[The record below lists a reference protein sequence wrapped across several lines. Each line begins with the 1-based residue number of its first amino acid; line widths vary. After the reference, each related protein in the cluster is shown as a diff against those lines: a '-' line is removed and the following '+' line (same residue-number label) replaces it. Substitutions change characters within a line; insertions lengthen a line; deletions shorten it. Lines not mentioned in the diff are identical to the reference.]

1 MTQDGLKLAMRPHCG
16 RKSCDDRQGGEAH
29 MRTAFAV
36 VLLFAVAAQAA
47 LYRGSVTRKA
57 EDLYKI
63 DGTSILIKTRYCYE
77 FAFAE
82 DVVIDT
88 TRNELIFTDSGS
100 KCDIEAIIK

>member
-1 MTQDGLKLAMRPHCG
+1 
-16 RKSCDDRQGGEAH
+16 
-29 MRTAFAV
+29 MRTVFAV
-36 VLLFAVAAQAA
+36 VLLFAVAAHAA

-77 FAFAE
+77 YAYSE
-82 DVVIDT
+82 DVIIDT
-88 TRNELIFTDSGS
+88 TKDELIFTDSGS